1 MGQGAGVNQLN
12 YNGEVGIFA
21 RMSFKEIEQEAI
33 ALPEKQ
39 RASLVSTLLET
50 LSPLDLDVTD
60 EEVGRRD
67 AELESGAV
75 QPITHE
81 ELVRR
86 VNEARKR

>member
-1 MGQGAGVNQLN
+1 
-12 YNGEVGIFA
+12 
-21 RMSFKEIEQEAI
+21 MSFKEIEQEAI

-60 EEVGRRD
+60 EEVVQRD
-67 AELESGAV
+67 AELESGTV